1 DETVTLRGAV
11 NPSLAI
17 STTDTRTWTDLN
29 SDKTIFNSN
38 GSLQTAEIGASGNPA
53 FGTPVRTTIY
63 DPDVLRGWF
72 KRGYSWEGNVSIQ
85 HELFPRLGLGALYY
99 RPTQGNVRVTDNR
112 AIPPAD
118 FSGPFCVT
126 VPPTTLPAGNRLPG
140 DVI

>member
-72 KRGYSWEGNVSIQ
+72 KRGYTWGGNLPIQ
-85 HELFPRLGLGALYY
+85 PERLPRLGVGALYY
-99 RPTQGNVRVTDNR
+99 RRSEGNVRVTDNR
-112 AIPPAD
+112 AIAPSD

-126 VPPTTLPAGNRLPG
+126 V
-140 DVI
+140 